1 MNLLGF
7 RICIFCSI
15 ALILL
20 PFSRSAAA
28 QSYCPGCKAG
38 VIGAAIGV
46 GAGIGAGIYFIHRSH
61 TSLTGCVQQTD
72 NGLSLTAKDGNNYE
86 LVNAP
91 SQVKA
96 GERIVGTVFSGR
108 AEAAFGF
115 ADTSC
120 QRGVATVDE
129 VDARTDPGSDAYCG
143 SDHSRFAAR
152 AIRLCRG
159 RAGERQ

>member
-1 MNLLGF
+1 MVVLYISCE
-7 RICIFCSI
+7 RTPPAD
-15 ALILL
+15 ALWSS
-20 PFSRSAAA
+20 F
-28 QSYCPGCKAG
+28 Q
-38 VIGAAIGV
+38 
-46 GAGIGAGIYFIHRSH
+46 
-61 TSLTGCVQQTD
+61 
-72 NGLSLTAKDGNNYE
+72 

-143 SDHSRFAAR
+143 SDHSRFAAIKTLPR
-152 AIRLCRG
+152 QSG
-159 RAGERQ
+159 RTAVGPMQWNRRFRFGS